1 MKVEELAPACVED
14 ELPFIFQQLCFSVS
28 GSRVPRQLSGFTRAS
43 SFRQQLCPKWLLK
56 CM

>member
-1 MKVEELAPACVED
+1 MKVEELATACVED
-14 ELPFIFQQLCFSVS
+14 EPLFIFQQLCFSVP